1 MATVPKAATLEPT
14 TPAGEYGY
22 ATLLG
27 LRASDFP
34 RLLEAVEAGFPFSV
48 LERLRTATGLDA
60 DLLAQTHAIAPRTLT
75 RRRQEGRF
83 LPDESDR
90 ILRAARLF
98 SRALQLFEGDR
109 SAAASWL
116 STPQRGLG
124 GAIPLHLGRT
134 ELGAREVETL
144 IDRLEAGVF
153 A

>member
-1 MATVPKAATLEPT
+1 MAKAATLEPI
-14 TPAGEYGY
+14 PSSGEYGY
-22 ATLLG
+22 ASLLG
-27 LRASDFP
+27 LRASDFHQ
-34 RLLEAVEAGFPFSV
+34 LLEAVEAGFPFSA
-48 LERLRTATGLDA
+48 LERLRTATGLEA
-60 DLLAQTHAIAPRTLT
+60 DLLAQTHAIPPRTLT

-109 SAAASWL
+109 DAAAAWL
-116 STPQRGLG
+116 STPQPGLG
-124 GAIPLHLGRT
+124 GATPLHLGRT

-144 IDRLEAGVF
+144 IERLEAGVF